1 MNNRLSHSAVEVF
14 KECSFKYALHYKEKL
29 RSETTG
35 SALLFGSAIDKAL
48 EFVLKEMP
56 NENINALKDLAL
68 ETFVYHWTHAELN
81 GQTINLTKTNLVKYS
96 KADYELDEDPY
107 ISLLKKGTLIIEA
120 FFRDVLPQIESV
132 VSTQEEIALIND
144 NGDSV
149 IGYCDAV
156 LKLKG
161 YDQNIIV
168 DFKTSARKYKDDSVK
183 TSPQLSLYKH
193 SLSEKYN
200 TTTAG
205 YIVFIKTIN
214 KNPLKICTKCDHDNS
229 DTSHKTCNNQIL
241 HPGDKKLARCCGELT
256 ITYRPK
262 IDVQIVIDKI
272 DEEFENKLLES
283 FDDIN
288 VKLQQEVFEQNFDK
302 CYGKYG
308 KCLYFDYCRTSDT
321 TGLIVVPSK
330 EKVNAS

>member
-1 MNNRLSHSAVEVF
+1 MNKLSHSSVEMF
-14 KECSFKYALHYKEKL
+14 KECGFKFALHYKEKL

-35 SALLFGSAIDKAL
+35 SALLFGSAVDKAL
-48 EFVLKEMP
+48 EV
-56 NENINALKDLAL
+56 ALKKYPNCSKEQVKHIFLDNWQ
-68 ETFVYHWTHAELN
+68 FAELN
-81 GQTINLTKTNLVKYS
+81 GVKIDIQTSNLIKYS
-96 KADYELDEDPY
+96 KADYELNENPWQ
-107 ISLLKKGTLIIEA
+107 SLRQKGLLMIDA
-120 FFRDVLPQIESV
+120 FHRDVFPLIENV
-132 VSTQEEIALIND
+132 ISTQEEIALTND

-156 LKLKG
+156 LKIKG
-161 YDQNIIV
+161 YDQNVII
-168 DFKTSARKYKDDSVK
+168 DFKTSARKYKEDSVR

-214 KNPLKICTKCDHDNS
+214 KNPSKICTVCGNDNS
-229 DTSHKTCNNQIL
+229 ATSHKTCNSYDFNEDDHGIRCN
-241 HPGDKKLARCCGELT
+241 GKLD
-256 ITYRPK
+256 ITYNPK
-262 IDVQIVIDKI
+262 IDVQIVIDEI

-288 VKLQQEVFEQNFDK
+288 VKLQDEVFEQNFDK
-302 CYGKYG
+302 CFGKYG

-321 TGLIVVPSK
+321 TGLIVVPSR

>member
-1 MNNRLSHSAVEVF
+1 MNKLSHSAVEIF

-48 EFVLKEMP
+48 EAVLREMP
-56 NENINALKDLAL
+56 NENTNALKDLAL

-120 FFRDVLPQIESV
+120 FFRDVFPLIENV

-149 IGYCDAV
+149 TGYCDAV

-214 KNPLKICTKCDHDNS
+214 KNPLKICTKCGHDGS
-229 DTSHKTCNNQIL
+229 ATKHTKCNKEWPTQFSEGVRI
-241 HPGDKKLARCCGELT
+241 ARCNGELD
-256 ITYRPK
+256 ITYNPK
-262 IDVQIVIDKI
+262 IDVQIVIDEI

-330 EKVNAS
+330 EKVK